1 MQLNLETSNTF
12 EEQLSTVVA
21 NVLEKQLGK
30 LSDTKNDSF
39 PPYMNKKQAAKY
51 LGVSFNTFD
60 TWATQAKVPFRRI
73 GNVKRYKRSDL
84 DSFTLTHSK

>member
-12 EEQLSTVVA
+12 EEQLSSMVA
-21 NVLEKQLGK
+21 EVLEKQLGK
-30 LSDTKNDSF
+30 LSVANDDGF